1 MEKLW
6 ICKPPRVRSHA
17 LGSALDNEMRN
28 LGVGV
33 VGCGGTGSATA
44 MLLGRLGVGRVAL
57 FDRDFVET
65 TNLNRLHGATMR
77 RAGDQLADAVVK
89 AGLFDWLIERTA

>member
-1 MEKLW
+1 
-6 ICKPPRVRSHA
+6 
-17 LGSALDNEMRN
+17 MRN

-77 RAGDQLADAVVK
+77 NTRAGDRLADVVVK